1 MDNSKTKIN
10 INKIASINAY
20 ELIKQC
26 QPQFKSSKELDMI
39 FSSISNE
46 SFIIFSMNLNLK
58 KY

>member
-1 MDNSKTKIN
+1 MDNSKTKLN

-39 FSSISNE
+39 FSSI
-46 SFIIFSMNLNLK
+46 LNRI
-58 KY
+58 